1 MSRSAEVLIYRSDTS
16 TAKKAWFN
24 CLFSIIFGSAFF
36 LILPFMNK
44 AQELSK
50 EPIVKVQKIPPITK
64 VEKKKIQKPKP
75 PEEVKK
81 VLEPIQAP
89 VKIQKMSLPK
99 LQLDLSPVSFKT
111 DMQLTSMET
120 DFDFSLEDLVAI
132 DNSPAPP
139 APLVPSVDYSQT
151 FAETQVDQ
159 PARRTRFV
167 QPKYPTRAKR
177 RGLTGTVK
185 IELHVSSQGQV
196 VSYKILE
203 SPHNGAFE
211 SACIRALQSET
222 YTPAIKNGR
231 KVSSRRIINYD
242 FRLQR

>member
-132 DNSPAPP
+132 DNSPDLQLHLYHQWITHK
-139 APLVPSVDYSQT
+139 PLQKLKWINPLEERVLCSQN
-151 FAETQVDQ
+151 TQLEQKD
-159 PARRTRFV
+159 
-167 QPKYPTRAKR
+167 
-177 RGLTGTVK
+177 
-185 IELHVSSQGQV
+185 V
-196 VSYKILE
+196 V
-203 SPHNGAFE
+203 
-211 SACIRALQSET
+211 
-222 YTPAIKNGR
+222 
-231 KVSSRRIINYD
+231 
-242 FRLQR
+242 